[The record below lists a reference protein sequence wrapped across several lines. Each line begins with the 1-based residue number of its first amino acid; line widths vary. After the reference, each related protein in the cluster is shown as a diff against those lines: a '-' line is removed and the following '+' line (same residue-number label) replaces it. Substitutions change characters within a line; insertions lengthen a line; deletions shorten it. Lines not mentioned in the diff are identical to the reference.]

1 MGMEVRLIQAGNGDC
16 ILIRCGKSMRKVN
29 ILIDSGISKDYF
41 IKALNCITRLY
52 NFYR

>member
-41 IKALNCITRLY
+41 IKALNCIIENKEKY
-52 NFYR
+52 